1 MSIKFRKLAAAVLV
15 LVSTPAVWAEED
27 PFLWLE
33 EVEGERAIEWV
44 KEQNA
49 QTQSHLAESDLY
61 KSLYA
66 DALAALSAEDR
77 LPEITQKGDWLYEN
91 HHSKEN
97 PRGLYRRIPADKFD
111 RGNEQWETVLDIDAL
126 SRAEDKKWVLK
137 GMDCQDEAQIRCL
150 VALSAGGGDAVEL
163 REFNARDRKFVKN
176 GFSSPMA
183 KQSAVWLDADHLLI
197 ASARGENAATSS
209 GYARTTKL
217 WRRGEPQ
224 AKARTLLE
232 VPEKSVWL
240 NPVAIGTGDQR
251 TIILNEGLDFWHARN
266 FVYRD
271 GKVLPL
277 ELPQSAVIQGALGDS
292 LVVKLN
298 EDWKAGGRN
307 WPLGSLVL
315 VSLDSL
321 VKGDTRVSALVTP
334 GKSEVVESVAVS
346 EAGVLVTML
355 DDVKGRAYFYR
366 RDGKSFTKTPI
377 AFPDNGKLAIATY
390 SDNSG
395 NAYLVW
401 ENFVSPPTLY
411 RYRADADKL
420 DRILVQSPTFDS
432 SRFKIEQYFA
442 ESADGTKVPY
452 FAVMAKDIEL
462 DGDNPTHIFS
472 YGGFRNALLPS
483 YSGSYEPLNGAY
495 GKLWLERG
503 GVYVLAN
510 IRGGAEYGPAWHAA
524 ALREK
529 RVRSYEDFAAVA
541 EDLIARRITRPQR
554 LSIEGRSNGGLL
566 VGASMT
572 RRPDLFNA
580 VICGVPLLDMKR
592 YHKLLAGASWMGE
605 YGNPDTDDWKFIKEY
620 SPYQNLKADTDY
632 PSIFFFTSTRDDR
645 VHPGHARKMAARM
658 KAMGQQVEYF
668 ENLEG
673 GHKGSATHEQLA
685 HRVALMYAHL
695 WTALEQGDQREAL
708 SAGGQ

>member
-1 MSIKFRKLAAAVLV
+1 MSTKIRQLAIAALV
-15 LVSTPAVWAEED
+15 FASVPQVWAKED
-27 PFLWLE
+27 PYLWLE
-33 EVEGERAIEWV
+33 EVDGERAIAWV

-91 HHSKEN
+91 HLSKEN
-97 PRGLYRRIPADKFD
+97 PRGLYRRIPADQFD
-111 RGNEQWETVLDIDAL
+111 RGSEQWETVLDIDAL
-126 SRAEDKKWVLK
+126 SHAEDKKWVFK
-137 GMDCQDEAQIRCL
+137 GMDCQDEAHTRCL
-150 VALSAGGGDAVEL
+150 LALSAGGGDAVEL
-163 REFNARDRKFVKN
+163 REFNARDRKFVTP
-176 GFSSPMA
+176 GFFSPMA

-217 WRRGEPQ
+217 WRRGEPL

-251 TIILNEGLDFWHARN
+251 PLLLNEGLDFWHARN
-266 FVYRD
+266 FVYRG

-277 ELPQSAVIQGALGDS
+277 ELPQSAVIEGALGDA

-298 EDWKAGGRN
+298 EDWKVGAKT

-321 VKGDTRVSALVTP
+321 VKGDSQVSALVTP

-366 RDGKSFTKTPI
+366 RGDKGFTRTPI

-390 SDNSG
+390 SDDSG
-395 NAYLVW
+395 NAYLTW
-401 ENFVSPPTLY
+401 ENFVTPPTLY

-420 DRILVQSPTFDS
+420 ERLLVQSPTFDGS
-432 SRFKIEQYFA
+432 KFKIEQYFA
-442 ESADGTKVPY
+442 ESTDGTRVPY

-503 GVYVLAN
+503 GVFVLAN

-529 RVRSYEDFAAVA
+529 RVKSYEDFAAVA
-541 EDLIARRITRPQR
+541 ENLIARRITRPQR

-605 YGNPDTDDWKFIKEY
+605 YGNPDTDDWQFIKEY
-620 SPYQNLKADTDY
+620 SPYQNLEADTDY

-685 HRVALMYAHL
+685 NRVALMYAHL
-695 WTALEQGDQREAL
+695 WTALEQSEQREAL

>member
-1 MSIKFRKLAAAVLV
+1 MRRKFQGLAVAALA
-15 LVSTPAVWAEED
+15 LVSGPMAWAEED
-27 PFLWLE
+27 PYLWLE
-33 EVEGERAIEWV
+33 EVDGRQAIEWV
-44 KEQNA
+44 KKQNA
-49 QTQSHLAESDLY
+49 QTQAHLAESDLY

-77 LPEITQKGDWLYEN
+77 LPEISQKGDWLYEN
-91 HHSKEN
+91 HHSKAN

-111 RGNEQWETVLDIDAL
+111 RGSDSWETVLDIDAL
-126 SRAEDKKWVLK
+126 SGAENKKWVFK
-137 GMDCQDEAQIRCL
+137 GMNCEDDAQTRCL
-150 VALSAGGGDAVEL
+150 VALSEGGGDAVEL
-163 REFNARDRKFVKN
+163 REFNARDKQFVKD
-176 GFSSPMA
+176 GFFSPSA
-183 KQSAVWLDADHLLI
+183 KQSAEWLDADTLLI
-197 ASARGENAATSS
+197 ASALGKDAATSS
-209 GYARTTKL
+209 GYARTIKVWQRGKL
-217 WRRGEPQ
+217 LDD
-224 AKARTLLE
+224 AKALLE
-232 VPEKSVWL
+232 VSKDSVWVA
-240 NPVAIGTGDQR
+240 PHAIGSGDSR
-251 TIILNEGLDFWHARN
+251 TLILNEALDFWHSRN
-266 FVYRD
+266 FIYRD
-271 GKVLPL
+271 GRVLPL
-277 ELPQSAVIQGALGDS
+277 PLPDSAVIEGALDGA

-298 EDWKAGGRN
+298 KDWKVGGKY

-315 VSLDSL
+315 VSLDAL
-321 VKGDTRVSALVTP
+321 VNGSAEVSALVTP
-334 GKSEVVESVAVS
+334 SKTEVVNSAAVS

-366 RDGKSFTKTPI
+366 RGDKGFTKTPI
-377 AFPDNGKLAIATY
+377 AFPDNGQLAIATY
-390 SDNSG
+390 SDASG
-395 NAYLVW
+395 NAYLTW
-401 ENFVSPPTLY
+401 ENFVTPPTLY
-411 RYRADADKL
+411 RYRAQADKL
-420 DRILVQSPTFDS
+420 DRLLVQSPTFDGS
-432 SRFKIEQYFA
+432 KFKIEQYFA

-524 ALREK
+524 ALREN
-529 RVRSYEDFAAVA
+529 RVKSYEDFAAVA

-566 VGASMT
+566 VGASMA

-605 YGNPDTDDWKFIKEY
+605 YGNPDTDDWDFIKAY
-620 SPYQNLKADTDY
+620 SPYQNLKADTKY
-632 PSIFFFTSTRDDR
+632 PSVFFFTSTRDDR

-658 KAMGQQVEYF
+658 EAMGQDVEYF

-685 HRVALMYAHL
+685 HRVALMYTHL
-695 WTALEQGDQREAL
+695 WTALRPKAKRE
-708 SAGGQ
+708 G

>member
-1 MSIKFRKLAAAVLV
+1 MSIKFRNLAVAALV
-15 LVSTPAVWAEED
+15 LVSAPAVWAEED
-27 PFLWLE
+27 PYLWLE
-33 EVEGERAIEWV
+33 EVDGKRAIEWV

-49 QTQSHLAESDLY
+49 QTQSHLAGGNLY

-97 PRGLYRRIPADKFD
+97 PRGLYRRISADKFD
-111 RGNEQWETVLDIDAL
+111 RGSEQWETVLDIDAL
-126 SRAEDKKWVLK
+126 SHTEGRKWVLK
-137 GMDCQDEAQIRCL
+137 GMSCQDDAQTRCL

-163 REFNARDRKFVKN
+163 REFNARDKKFVKN
-176 GFSSPMA
+176 GFFSPMA
-183 KQSAVWLDADHLLI
+183 KQSAEWLDADRLLI
-197 ASARGENAATSS
+197 ASARGDKAATSS
-209 GYARTTKL
+209 GYARSTKL
-217 WRRGEPQ
+217 WRRGEPL
-224 AKARTLLE
+224 AKAKTLLE
-232 VPEKSVWL
+232 VPQESVWL
-240 NPVAIGTGDQR
+240 RPIAIGTGKQR
-251 TIILNEGLDFWHARN
+251 AIVLNEALDFWTSRTFA
-266 FVYRD
+266 YRD

-277 ELPQSAVIQGALGDS
+277 ALPPSAVIEGALGDS

-298 EDWKAGGRN
+298 EDWKVDGNR

-315 VSLDSL
+315 VSLDAL
-321 VKGDTRVSALVTP
+321 VKGKVDVSALVAP

-355 DDVKGRAYFYR
+355 DDVKGRAYFFR
-366 RDGKSFTKTPI
+366 RGDKGFEKTPI
-377 AFPDNGKLAIATY
+377 DFPDNGKLAITTY
-390 SDNSG
+390 SDESG
-395 NAYLVW
+395 NAYLTW
-401 ENFVSPPTLY
+401 ENFVTPPTLY
-411 RYRADADKL
+411 RYKVAADKL
-420 DRILVQSPTFDS
+420 DRLLVQSPTFDGS
-432 SRFKIEQYFA
+432 KFKIEQYFA
-442 ESADGTKVPY
+442 ESADGTRVPY

-462 DGDNPTHIFS
+462 DADNPTHIFS

-529 RVRSYEDFAAVA
+529 RMKSYEDFAAVA

-572 RRPDLFNA
+572 KRPDLFNA

-605 YGNPDTDDWKFIKEY
+605 YGNPDTDDWEFIKEY
-620 SPYQNLKADTDY
+620 SPYQNLAADTDY

-658 KAMGQQVEYF
+658 KALGQRVEYF

-695 WTALEQGDQREAL
+695 WTALEQNDQREAL